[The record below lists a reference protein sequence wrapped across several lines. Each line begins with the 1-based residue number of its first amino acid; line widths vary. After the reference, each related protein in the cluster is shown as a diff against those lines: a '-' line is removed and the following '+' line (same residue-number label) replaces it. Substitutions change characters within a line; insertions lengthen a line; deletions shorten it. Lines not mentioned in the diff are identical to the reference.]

1 MAPRKSRRVRGSVI
15 FHTRWNLGNSKMN
28 FILDPIRGNYQSIR
42 NIFSPLVWQ
51 AVLFLSVCCDWKVP
65 TNTNSF
71 VCFVLCL
78 SLSHAACPLHNT
90 TTGSAKGGRTLGRCI
105 GNRWLIA
112 VRDKTGEYTQRPRQE
127 RRVRETVKF
136 TAAYHWTWI
145 CKDKHKQRP
154 SNCHVITNF

>member
-1 MAPRKSRRVRGSVI
+1 MCVENKMAPRKSRRVRGSVI

-42 NIFSPLVWQ
+42 KLFSPLVWQ
-51 AVLFLSVCCDWKVP
+51 VVLFSFVCCDWKVP

-112 VRDKTGEYTQRPRQE
+112 VRDKTGEHAETESGEESE
-127 RRVRETVKF
+127 RNSEIHRRLPLNLNL
-136 TAAYHWTWI
+136 
-145 CKDKHKQRP
+145 QG
-154 SNCHVITNF
+154 